1 MFGRSFLLK
10 MTIFGQQQ
18 ALVNTFCHTTKSVFI
33 FRCEKADY
41 LNVIGFLAIK
51 MIKFSI
57 LISGDDGKI
66 TFWSLFGSLGMKN

>member
-1 MFGRSFLLK
+1 MLILSVTQRKVFL
-10 MTIFGQQQ
+10 F
-18 ALVNTFCHTTKSVFI
+18 
-33 FRCEKADY
+33 FRFEKADY